1 MKFTA
6 FHLMSY
12 PYLPPDF
19 IKKYRSVWVDI
30 PRSLYDP
37 KLGHHIYNDYLDQLE
52 FADRLGFDG
61 IGVNEHHQNAYGLM
75 PSPNIMAAA
84 LARRTRH
91 ANLVVLGNSIA
102 LYNPPVRVAEDRR
115 VPGRHSDGYE
125 LLLWRGAGHA
135 TREISRGT

>member
-12 PYLPPDF
+12 PNLPSDF
-19 IKKYRSVWVDI
+19 TERYRSVWVDI
-30 PRSLYDP
+30 PRALYDP
-37 KLGHHIYNDYLDQLE
+37 QLGHRIYNEYLDQLE
-52 FADRLGFDG
+52 LADRLGFDG

-91 ANLVVLGNSIA
+91 ASLVVLGNSIA
-102 LYNPPVRVAEDRR
+102 LYNPPIRVAEEFAMLD
-115 VPGRHSDGYE
+115 VISGGR
-125 LLLWRGAGHA
+125 LVAGFPV
-135 TREISRGT
+135 GTAMDTNY

>member
-12 PYLPPDF
+12 PNLPADF
-19 IKKYRSVWVDI
+19 TKKYRSVWVDI

-37 KLGHHIYNDYLDQLE
+37 KLGHRIYNDYLDQLE

-84 LARRTRH
+84 LARRTPTWSCWAIPSR
-91 ANLVVLGNSIA
+91 SII
-102 LYNPPVRVAEDRR
+102 RR
-115 VPGRHSDGYE
+115 FV
-125 LLLWRGAGHA
+125 
-135 TREISRGT
+135 SRKSLRCST